1 LGYVGLPHHSSGG
14 FDHADVYEKSGLVFV
29 AHTANGTVE
38 IIDGETL
45 QHRSTVA
52 GCPEASGILCAQ
64 GEALVFAT
72 SRGTG
77 RILTLDAV
85 TGEVLMEMAVGS
97 KPNGLAW
104 DSARRRLL
112 VADVHDNQARLVD
125 PHSDRILASYGLPG
139 RPRWCVYD
147 EVLDSFL
154 VNIRDPAGLL
164 TVGAESLSA
173 ARFLPVS
180 VAGPHGLSILEEEGR
195 ALIACDGKAVVALDV
210 NTGQEIGSAQIAG
223 EPDVVWY
230 NRRKARLYCAV
241 GRPGVLEVVDTRN
254 LSVIEEVATE
264 EGAHTFAF
272 DQPRQRV
279 YVFLPRSCR
288 ASVYDES

>member
-1 LGYVGLPHHSSGG
+1 LPHHSSGD

-38 IIDGETL
+38 IIDGEKF

-52 GCPEASGILCAQ
+52 GCPEASGVLCAQ
-64 GEALVFAT
+64 GEALVFAA

-77 RILTLDAV
+77 RILKLDAV
-85 TGEVLMEMAVGS
+85 TGKVLMEMAVGS
-97 KPNGLAW
+97 RPNGLAW
-104 DSARRRLL
+104 DPARKRLM
-112 VADVHDNQARLVD
+112 VADVKDNQARLVD
-125 PHSDRILASYGLPG
+125 SSSGRILASHGLPG

-147 EVLDSFL
+147 QVQDSFL

-173 ARFLPVS
+173 SRFLPVS
-180 VAGPHGLSILEEEGR
+180 VAGPHGLSILEQERR
-195 ALIACDGKAVVALDV
+195 ALIACDGEAVVALDM
-210 NTGQEIGSAQIAG
+210 NTGREIGSVQIEG

-241 GRPGVLEVVDTRN
+241 GRPGILEVVDTRK
-254 LSVIEEVATE
+254 LSVVEEVATE

-272 DQPRQRV
+272 DEPRQRV
-279 YVFLPRSCR
+279 YVFLPQSCR
-288 ASVYDES
+288 ASVYHEG